1 MQRKSAGRIRI
12 LALLEI
18 LEEWTDEDHP
28 LASQELLALLEKQEI
43 TAERK
48 TIYRDIS
55 ALRAHG
61 IDILFT
67 RQPKAGFFLVSRRFE
82 PPEVRLLMDAVQAA
96 PFLTEKKTGELLRKL
111 SGLMSAGQ
119 AEEAEGK
126 THINLRPKFENE
138 EIYYTIDAVN
148 RAVSQKKKISFLYRH
163 HIIRG
168 NRITQDEGRRFLI
181 SPYALIWDS
190 DKYYL
195 AGNYEKY
202 DDVSVYRLDRMKRAE
217 LSVQDARP
225 FAEVSEY
232 RERFDAA
239 DYAAK
244 TFHLYHGDLQTVLLH
259 CSEEAL
265 EPLLDKFGD
274 NLSVSGQKDGFFN
287 VRIKVFA
294 GEGLV
299 EWLLQYGDRIS
310 VLSPRELRDQV
321 TERVQRIGKAYG
333 L

>member
-1 MQRKSAGRIRI
+1 MRKKSSGKIRI
-12 LALLEI
+12 LSLLELLCQRTDEEHPLSSQELIALLER
-18 LEEWTDEDHP
+18 
-28 LASQELLALLEKQEI
+28 QEI
-43 TAERK
+43 TVERK
-48 TIYRDIS
+48 TIYRDVS

-67 RQPKAGFFLVSRRFE
+67 RQPKAGFFLASRRFE

-111 SGLMSAGQ
+111 GGLMSDAQ
-119 AEEAEGK
+119 ADEAAGK
-126 THINLRPKFENE
+126 THMNLRPKFKNE

-148 RAVSQKKKISFLYRH
+148 RAIVRKKKISFLYRH
-163 HIIRG
+163 HVIRG
-168 NRITQDEGRRFLI
+168 NRIAQDEGRRFLI

-202 DDVSVYRLDRMKRAE
+202 DDVSAYRLDRMKQTE
-217 LSVQDARP
+217 LSSQDARP
-225 FAEVSEY
+225 FCEVSDY
-232 RERFDAA
+232 RDRFDAA

-244 TFHLYHGDLQTVLLH
+244 TFHLYHGELQTILLR
-259 CSEEAL
+259 CSDDAL
-265 EPLLDKFGD
+265 EPLLDKFGGG
-274 NLSVSGQKDGFFN
+274 LRISERGDGFFN

-310 VLSPRELRDQV
+310 VLSPQELKDRV
-321 TERVQRIGKAYG
+321 IERVRRIGKTYA

>member
-1 MQRKSAGRIRI
+1 MNKKPAEKIRI

-28 LASQELLALLEKQEI
+28 LASQELLALLDKQGI
-43 TAERK
+43 AAGRK

-67 RQPKAGFFLVSRRFE
+67 RRPKAGFFLAARRFE

-96 PFLTEKKTGELLRKL
+96 PFLTEKKTEELMRKL

-119 AEEAEGK
+119 AEAAEGK

-148 RAVSQKKKISFLYRH
+148 RAISQKKKISFLYRH
-163 HIIRG
+163 HVIRG

-190 DKYYL
+190 DKDYL

-202 DDVSVYRLDRMKRAE
+202 DDVSVYRMDRMKRAE
-217 LSVQDARP
+217 LSMQDVRP
-225 FAEVSEY
+225 FTEVSEY

-244 TFHLYHGDLQTVLLH
+244 TFHLYHGDLQTVSLH
-259 CSEEAL
+259 CSEDAL

-274 NLSVSGQKDGFFN
+274 GLSIFSRRDGFFN
-287 VRIKVFA
+287 VRVRVFV

-299 EWLLQYGDRIS
+299 EWLLQYGDRIT
-310 VLSPRELRDQV
+310 VLAPKALREQV
-321 TERVQRIGKAYG
+321 TERVRRIGEAYG
-333 L
+333 F